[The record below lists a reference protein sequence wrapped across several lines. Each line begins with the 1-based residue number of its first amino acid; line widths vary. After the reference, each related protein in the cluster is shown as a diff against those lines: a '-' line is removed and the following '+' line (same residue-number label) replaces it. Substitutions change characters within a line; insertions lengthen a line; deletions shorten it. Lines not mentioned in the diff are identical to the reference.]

1 MSLRV
6 FFFFLL
12 FTMPFAYVWAQR
24 NDFNLEAEFIK
35 QKRYHPQIACATLGD
50 TASITILRNRY
61 YTREKIY
68 SQCIDLYLPKDV
80 STALPVV
87 ILVHGGG
94 WRSGDKQLDEA
105 MAAHLARQGIA
116 AVCVNYRLSGEAL
129 YPAAIQDVK
138 TAIRWVRSQSS
149 QYGFDPDNITLLG
162 SSAGGQM
169 VSLIGAINGRY
180 PAFQTKEL
188 RRYSDKVQKVVDID
202 GVLAFVHPDSS
213 EGVDR
218 PDKPSAASLW
228 FGLTA
233 HGDSA
238 TWHCLAYEASALNH
252 VNRKSARFLFCLSG
266 QTRFSAGVHD
276 MVRELERYGKPARVV
291 QQEGSPHTHWLFHPW
306 FEPLMTEVVRFVKD
320 DF

>member
-1 MSLRV
+1 MISRM
-6 FFFFLL
+6 FFMLFFMFGVLL
-12 FTMPFAYVWAQR
+12 MPLAQR

-35 QKRYHPQIACATLGD
+35 QKKYHPQIACAILGD

-61 YTREKIY
+61 YTRAQIY
-68 SQCIDLYLPKDV
+68 SQCADLYLPKDV
-80 STALPVV
+80 SKALPVV

-94 WRSGDKQLDEA
+94 WRSGDKQLDGA

-116 AVCVNYRLSGEAL
+116 AVCMNYRLSGEAL

-138 TAIRWVRSQSS
+138 TAIRWVRSQAR
-149 QYGFDPDNITLLG
+149 QFGFEPDNITLIG

-188 RRYSDKVQKVVDID
+188 RCYSDKVQKVVDID

-213 EGVDR
+213 EGLDR

-228 FGLTA
+228 FGVTA

-238 TWHCLAYEASALNH
+238 TWYRLAQEASALNH
-252 VNRKSARFLFCLSG
+252 VNPKSARFLFCLSG

-276 MVRELERYGKPARVV
+276 MVRELERYGNQARVV
-291 QQEGSPHTHWLFHPW
+291 KQDGSPHTHWLFHPW
-306 FEPLMTEVVRFVKD
+306 FEPLMKEVVGFVKD
-320 DF
+320 DV